1 MGSRPARH
9 GATGPVRHLDGGQ
22 WSIDALVQLAGDE
35 RRLGR
40 CVAAVV
46 ATDAGQSRPHQA
58 PGNLFGQRTEEFR
71 SSDAVLEADGAV
83 CRLVGVGDSAGVLSA
98 QPSKLCRMSLLI

>member
-1 MGSRPARH
+1 MGSRPARQ
-9 GATGPVRHLDGGQ
+9 GATGAVRHLDGGQ
-22 WSIDALVQLAGDE
+22 WSIDALVLLAGDE

-46 ATDAGQSRPHQA
+46 ATDAGPSWTHQA

-83 CRLVGVGDSAGVLSA
+83 SVVPKSLRRGASSQAHTA
-98 QPSKLCRMSLLI
+98 QPSR